1 MRGASFYYDFAQMP
15 EITRM
20 KITQLLIL
28 FITLTATFGFGQD
41 LNSEIGFKYV
51 KADYLIKTQRNE
63 EAIKELSDI
72 IAENPGFNNVLFLRA
87 DLKFKSG
94 DYPGSRAD
102 ALKAIEI
109 KGITVENAAILGRS
123 EFALNNKEAAERTLD
138 AAIKLGSN
146 EEKVLLDYASI
157 LLDKKNNDKACSI
170 WQIAAKNGSS
180 TAAINLSKY
189 CGVNNN
195 ANNTVPPKSEVP
207 ETETVPAYP
216 PVKTEPPVNTTPVIP
231 PSSNDSLQQVAG
243 DSSGSVPPVFSFP
256 VPEEDN
262 TVNDVVIDEDLT
274 ISLFG
279 QGLGKRKILEKPSI
293 LILSEKDGEVAIEIC
308 INENGRVETAEF
320 IASKSTIDNKG
331 LVSLAVRKSKDFWF
345 EKSDFRKQC
354 GYIIYKVKGS

>member
-1 MRGASFYYDFAQMP
+1 
-15 EITRM
+15 M
-20 KITQLLIL
+20 KGRHL
-28 FITLTATFGFGQD
+28 FIFFFAVLFFNGYAQD

-63 EAIKELSDI
+63 EAIKELNDI
-72 IAENPGFNNVLFLRA
+72 INENPAFNNVLFLRA

-94 DYPGSRAD
+94 DYAGARAD
-102 ALKAIEI
+102 ALKAIEL
-109 KGITVENAAILGRS
+109 KGISGENAAILGRS
-123 EFALNNKEAAERTLD
+123 EFALNNKIVAEQTLD
-138 AAIKLGSN
+138 AAIKLGVS
-146 EEKVLLDYASI
+146 EEKVLLDYASV
-157 LLDKKNNDKACSI
+157 LLEKKSNDKACSI
-170 WQIAAKNGSS
+170 WQTAAKAGSS

-189 CGVNNN
+189 CGTSTVSNIPTPVEPVNNQVAESGNNN
-195 ANNTVPPKSEVP
+195 ASPKTDTQVVTTTNTNPTT
-207 ETETVPAYP
+207 TEQT
-216 PVKTEPPVNTTPVIP
+216 PVNSDTSTQTG
-231 PSSNDSLQQVAG
+231 N
-243 DSSGSVPPVFSFP
+243 VFNFP

-320 IASKSTIDNKG
+320 IAGKSTIDNKG

>member
-1 MRGASFYYDFAQMP
+1 
-15 EITRM
+15 M
-20 KITQLLIL
+20 KIRQIFIL
-28 FITLTATFGFGQD
+28 VLTVYCFQGISQD

-51 KADYLIKTQRNE
+51 KADYLIKTQRND
-63 EAIKELSDI
+63 EAIKELNDI
-72 IAENPGFNNVLFLRA
+72 INENASFNNVLFLRA

-94 DYPGSRAD
+94 DYAGSRAD
-102 ALKAIEI
+102 ALKSIEL
-109 KGITVENAAILGRS
+109 KGITAETAAVLGRS
-123 EFALNNKEAAERTLD
+123 EFALNNKLVAEQSLE
-138 AAIKLGSN
+138 AAIKFGIN

-157 LLDKKNNDKACSI
+157 LLDKKSVDKACLV
-170 WQIAAKNGSS
+170 WQNAAKSGSS
-180 TAAINLSKY
+180 TAAINISKY
-189 CGVNNN
+189 CTVNGNSN
-195 ANNTVPPKSEVP
+195 IPVVSEYSNTQVAESG
-207 ETETVPAYP
+207 T
-216 PVKTEPPVNTTPVIP
+216 NTTPPKTESQNNQVTNQTNNEQP
-231 PSSNDSLQQVAG
+231 TQLSSDSVTAG
-243 DSSGSVPPVFSFP
+243 PTVFSFP

-262 TVNDVVIDEDLT
+262 TVNDIVIDEDLT

-320 IASKSTIDNKG
+320 IAGKSTIDNKG